1 MPPAEES
8 LEYLANLTLKSL
20 DGTASAAAA
29 ALRDDSTESRA
40 QSGAQSAHGIPLS
53 EPLQADQRP
62 RVLLADDDRDLIAA
76 LDRSWHAHY
85 EKALDLRFWLADNQ
99 GEDLL
104 DCLDRLARA
113 GWRPDVVVQDINL
126 AHGGK
131 NGLDY
136 LKALREKPGC
146 AAVAVVLATA
156 LHKADMDAGQ
166 LRTDRN
172 VTNVDPTQWLE
183 RAKPFEPEAILYG
196 KAGSAGFLARVGE
209 SAPTWRQVARR
220 RAWQRLLDTV
230 AGQLDGNPEVKA
242 ICQTIVDY
250 ARTEL
255 DIDHAFV
262 RWRDGPAFKLEAH
275 GTSLTNHVAVGDA
288 VSLDEVPLLQWLGE
302 PDLVV
307 RESVDAADLGRFKA
321 MAGRRFLGA
330 PAKLDNRLVGFIT
343 LFREPDKAP
352 FDPVI
357 DPKPLG
363 ILARL
368 LAAALGRQESICR
381 LRSLQLA
388 LLKFANE
395 ITAQGDQEGV
405 CTSLANFL
413 HKEIHGNDNRRSK
426 VSVRLL
432 DFSTGLLARRA
443 CIGAECAPLKIS
455 IFDPHSIYAKTVI
468 LKRIRLVKDVLT
480 ENAYR
485 ESAAGMRSQ
494 LCVPLLI
501 GGHAIGAV
509 NLEHHEVGKYTPH
522 DQTYVESAAAL
533 ATQALENLHSSAFV
547 KSLLAFV
554 ENYGAY
560 NAEQAEAQLREIL
573 HQFCGY
579 SVLVTLEP
587 GDRSNLEL
595 PWRRIGDV
603 DLRLQAG
610 DREAIEGSLETS
622 GRDPVEWNRTWVA
635 KLVKEHAWTRASA
648 IAAEGENA
656 FNSVVIA
663 SKDRAQF
670 EQKAHAVLWL
680 GSRAGAPRRLL
691 LLLWAL
697 PPFLGPHD
705 VDALARFAGLFSA
718 LQEREDRIRTLLEE
732 QVLGEQ
738 AAAIGHVMQHFR
750 HRLTNETGAAAGYLG
765 SLEAALEDSDLAR
778 ARSLRDHLARKVKAM
793 ANSFNKA
800 QGFVKKVD
808 ARACRVADIVTAAQ
822 GELAERLSGLG
833 WETCIATDLVCWTDP
848 TIATLILYSLLEN
861 AADALAGRPTP
872 AIRVT
877 ATAVDA
883 MVRLQVSDNGPG
895 VPEPHRCKLM
905 QFGFT
910 TKPGGLGSALAF
922 ARLRARALG
931 GELRLAP
938 VQPTAGATFELDLPA
953 DRATFEGLI
962 AREGNPS

>member
-29 ALRDDSTESRA
+29 ALRDDSTESR
-40 QSGAQSAHGIPLS
+40 AQSAHGIPLS

-302 PDLVV
+302 RKPVV
-307 RESVDAADLGRFKA
+307 RDRVDATDLGRFSA
-321 MAGRRFLGA
+321 MAGRRFLGI
-330 PAKLDNRLVGFIT
+330 PALLEDRLVGFIT
-343 LFREPDKAP
+343 LFRDPDKAP
-352 FDPVI
+352 FDALI
-357 DPKPLG
+357 DGNPLG

-368 LAAALGRQESICR
+368 LAAALGRMASILR
-381 LRSLQLA
+381 LRNLQQA
-388 LLKFANE
+388 LLSFAND
-395 ITAQGDQEGV
+395 ITAKDDRKGICE
-405 CTSLANFL
+405 SLATFL
-413 HKEIHGNDNRRSK
+413 HREIHGGDDNVGK

-432 DFSTGLLARRA
+432 DYGTGLLVRQA
-443 CIGAECAPLKIS
+443 CVGTHCDDPEIS
-455 IFDPHSIYAKTVI
+455 IFDPRSIYAWTVMN
-468 LKRIRLVKDVLT
+468 KQSTRCDDVQKCDL
-480 ENAYR
+480 YR
-485 ESAAGMRSQ
+485 PSAQDMRSE
-494 LCVPLLI
+494 LCAPLLI
-501 GGHAIGAV
+501 GAHAIGAV
-509 NLEHHEVGKYTPH
+509 NLEHTEVGKYKPH
-522 DQTYVESAAAL
+522 DQTYVESAATL
-533 ATQALENLHSSAFV
+533 AAQALEDLHSSAFAE
-547 KSLLAFV
+547 SLLAFV
-554 ENYGAY
+554 EHYGAY

-622 GRDPVEWNRTWVA
+622 GRDPVEWNQTWVA
-635 KLVKEHAWTRASA
+635 KLVKEHAWARASA
-648 IAAEGENA
+648 NYTEDKNE
-656 FNSVVIA
+656 FKSVVIA
-663 SKDRAQF
+663 SKDGAQF
-670 EQKAHAVLWL
+670 EQEADAVLWL

-697 PPFLGPHD
+697 PPFLGRHD
-705 VDALARFAGLFSA
+705 VEALARFARLFSA
-718 LQEREDRIRTLLEE
+718 LQEREDRIRTLLNEK
-732 QVLGEQ
+732 VLGEQ

-750 HRLTNETGAAAGYLG
+750 HRLTNETGAAAGYLE
-765 SLEAALEDSDLAR
+765 SLEAALEDGDLAR
-778 ARSLRDHLARKVKAM
+778 ARNLRDSLARKVKAM

-800 QGFVKKVD
+800 QGYVKDVD

-833 WETCIATDLVCWTDP
+833 WETCIANDLACWTDP
-848 TIATLILYSLLEN
+848 TIAALILYSLLEN

-883 MVRLQVSDNGPG
+883 LVRLQVSDNGPG
-895 VPEPHRCKLM
+895 VPEPHPCKLM